1 MSAELEN
8 FNVICSKD
16 FIRQQRLEKVV
27 YSCQRETDIIMNLF
41 GKKKAANLGGAS
53 SAASPVE
60 TIKMLRDNLVV
71 LEKREEHILKK
82 IDTALNEAKLKSS
95 KKDRNGALFALK
107 RKKMYEAEVSK
118 LQGARITLDSQILAL
133 ESAAVNIETF
143 KAMKS
148 GANAMKG
155 MRGDLDADK
164 VDDIMDSIQEEK
176 DVHDQISEAISRPGQ
191 DLFDDEELLEELAEL
206 DALESEA
213 AAEPTLTPIASTVP
227 ENIFNLPAAPTGSV
241 DNSSTAVSQEQESED
256 ERALRELQA
265 SMLA

>member
-1 MSAELEN
+1 
-8 FNVICSKD
+8 
-16 FIRQQRLEKVV
+16 
-27 YSCQRETDIIMNLF
+27 MNLF
-41 GKKKAANLGGAS
+41 GKKKP
-53 SAASPVE
+53 SAAPVPLPVD
-60 TIKMLRDNLVV
+60 TIKMLRDNLLV

-82 IDTALNEAKLKSS
+82 IDGALAEARMKSS
-95 KKDRNGALFALK
+95 KKDKNGALFALK

-155 MRGDLDADK
+155 MRGDIDSDK
-164 VDDIMDSIQEEK
+164 VDDMMDEIQEEK
-176 DVHDQISEAISRPGQ
+176 DIHDAISEAISRPGQ

-206 DALESEA
+206 DALDLEDMEQQKQQDRLGREQSRPAPVA
-213 AAEPTLTPIASTVP
+213 ATSVP
-227 ENIFNLPAAPTGSV
+227 QSVFNLPSVPTGAISPV
-241 DNSSTAVSQEQESED
+241 QHTQAETED

-265 SMLA
+265 SMFA